1 MNISSKI
8 LSIIE
13 KIISNRENFWACPSL
28 FIAGMVYTKKVRF
41 GKGARCIMDQLLGLA
56 PILLMFVAMWFILIR
71 PAKKRQQ
78 QTQNMQSS
86 LQRGDKV
93 ITIGGLHGVI
103 DAIEDTAIT
112 LKIAD
117 NVRVKFDRQ
126 AIGRV
131 VNDN

>member
-1 MNISSKI
+1 MEQYSGLIMI
-8 LSIIE
+8 LI
-13 KIISNRENFWACPSL
+13 
-28 FIAGMVYTKKVRF
+28 
-41 GKGARCIMDQLLGLA
+41 
-56 PILLMFVAMWFILIR
+56 MFVAMWFILIR

-78 QTQNMQSS
+78 ETQSMQSG

-93 ITIGGLHGVI
+93 ITIGGLHGEI
-103 DAIEDTAIT
+103 DSIEDTAVT

-131 VNDN
+131 VNGDQLK

>member
-1 MNISSKI
+1 M
-8 LSIIE
+8 E
-13 KIISNRENFWACPSL
+13 Q
-28 FIAGMVYTKKVRF
+28 YF
-41 GKGARCIMDQLLGLA
+41 GLI

-78 QTQNMQSS
+78 ETQNMQSN

-93 ITIGGLHGVI
+93 ITIGGLHGEI
-103 DAIEDTAIT
+103 DSIEDTAVT

-126 AIGRV
+126 AIGRI
-131 VNDN
+131 VNN

>member
-1 MNISSKI
+1 ME
-8 LSIIE
+8 SIVG
-13 KIISNRENFWACPSL
+13 F
-28 FIAGMVYTKKVRF
+28 
-41 GKGARCIMDQLLGLA
+41 A
-56 PILLMFVAMWFILIR
+56 PIILMFVAMWFILIR

-78 QTQNMQSS
+78 ETQNMQSS

-103 DAIEDTAIT
+103 DSIEDTAVT
-112 LKIAD
+112 LVIAD

-131 VNDN
+131 VNDQV

>member
-1 MNISSKI
+1 
-8 LSIIE
+8 
-13 KIISNRENFWACPSL
+13 
-28 FIAGMVYTKKVRF
+28 
-41 GKGARCIMDQLLGLA
+41 MDQLLGFA

-78 QTQNMQSS
+78 QTQNMQGS

-93 ITIGGLHGVI
+93 ITIGGLHGEI
-103 DAIEDTAIT
+103 DSIEDTAVT
-112 LKIAD
+112 LKISD

-131 VNDN
+131 MNGDQ

>member
-1 MNISSKI
+1 MEQYSGLIMI
-8 LSIIE
+8 LI
-13 KIISNRENFWACPSL
+13 
-28 FIAGMVYTKKVRF
+28 
-41 GKGARCIMDQLLGLA
+41 
-56 PILLMFVAMWFILIR
+56 MFVAMWFILIR

-78 QTQNMQSS
+78 ETQNMQSS

-93 ITIGGLHGVI
+93 ITIGGLHGEI
-103 DAIEDTAIT
+103 DSIEDTAVT

-131 VNDN
+131 VNGDQLK

>member
-1 MNISSKI
+1 
-8 LSIIE
+8 
-13 KIISNRENFWACPSL
+13 
-28 FIAGMVYTKKVRF
+28 MVYTKKVRLER
-41 GKGARCIMDQLLGLA
+41 GQVNMEQLVGLL

-78 QTQNMQSS
+78 ETQNMQSS
-86 LQRGDKV
+86 LQRGDKIV
-93 ITIGGLHGVI
+93 TIGGLHGVVES
-103 DAIEDTAIT
+103 IEDTVVT

-131 VNDN
+131 VNDDLLKK

>member
-1 MNISSKI
+1 M
-8 LSIIE
+8 
-13 KIISNRENFWACPSL
+13 
-28 FIAGMVYTKKVRF
+28 
-41 GKGARCIMDQLLGLA
+41 MDQLLGFA

-78 QTQNMQSS
+78 QTQNMQGS

-93 ITIGGLHGVI
+93 ITIGGLHGEI
-103 DAIEDTAIT
+103 DSIEDTAVT
-112 LKIAD
+112 LKISD

-131 VNDN
+131 VNGDQ

>member
-1 MNISSKI
+1 
-8 LSIIE
+8 
-13 KIISNRENFWACPSL
+13 
-28 FIAGMVYTKKVRF
+28 MVYTKKVRLER
-41 GKGARCIMDQLLGLA
+41 GQDHMEQLVGLL

-78 QTQNMQSS
+78 ETQNMQNS
-86 LQRGDKV
+86 LQRGDKIV
-93 ITIGGLHGVI
+93 TIGGLHGVVE
-103 DAIEDTAIT
+103 AIEDTVVT

-131 VNDN
+131 VNDDALKK

>member
-1 MNISSKI
+1 M
-8 LSIIE
+8 E
-13 KIISNRENFWACPSL
+13 RGQDA
-28 FIAGMVYTKKVRF
+28 
-41 GKGARCIMDQLLGLA
+41 IMDQLLGLA

-78 QTQNMQSS
+78 ETQNMQSS

-103 DAIEDTAIT
+103 DAIEDTAVT

-117 NVRVKFDRQ
+117 NGRVKFDRQ
-126 AIGRV
+126 AIGRI
-131 VNDN
+131 VNDNQ

>member
-1 MNISSKI
+1 M
-8 LSIIE
+8 E
-13 KIISNRENFWACPSL
+13 RGQDA
-28 FIAGMVYTKKVRF
+28 
-41 GKGARCIMDQLLGLA
+41 IMDQLLGLA

-78 QTQNMQSS
+78 ETQNMQGS

-93 ITIGGLHGVI
+93 ITIGGMHGVI
-103 DAIEDTAIT
+103 DAIEDTAVT

-131 VNDN
+131 EKDM

>member
-1 MNISSKI
+1 
-8 LSIIE
+8 
-13 KIISNRENFWACPSL
+13 
-28 FIAGMVYTKKVRF
+28 
-41 GKGARCIMDQLLGLA
+41 MDQLLGFA

-78 QTQNMQSS
+78 QTQNMQGS

-93 ITIGGLHGVI
+93 ITIGGLHGEI
-103 DAIEDTAIT
+103 DSIEDTAVT
-112 LKIAD
+112 LKISD

-131 VNDN
+131 VNGDQ

>member
-1 MNISSKI
+1 MEQYSGLIMI
-8 LSIIE
+8 LI
-13 KIISNRENFWACPSL
+13 
-28 FIAGMVYTKKVRF
+28 
-41 GKGARCIMDQLLGLA
+41 
-56 PILLMFVAMWFILIR
+56 MFVAMWFILIR

-78 QTQNMQSS
+78 ETQNMQGS

-93 ITIGGLHGVI
+93 ITIGGLHGEI
-103 DAIEDTAIT
+103 DSIEDTAVT

-131 VNDN
+131 VNGDQLK

>member
-1 MNISSKI
+1 MNTSS
-8 LSIIE
+8 
-13 KIISNRENFWACPSL
+13 
-28 FIAGMVYTKKVRF
+28 
-41 GKGARCIMDQLLGLA
+41 LLQFA

-78 QTQNMQSS
+78 ETQSMQSN

-93 ITIGGLHGVI
+93 ITIGGLHGEI
-103 DAIEDTAIT
+103 DSIEDTTIT

-126 AIGRV
+126 AIGRS
-131 VNDN
+131 VNN

>member
-1 MNISSKI
+1 
-8 LSIIE
+8 
-13 KIISNRENFWACPSL
+13 
-28 FIAGMVYTKKVRF
+28 MVYTEKVRLER
-41 GKGARCIMDQLLGLA
+41 GQDYMGQLAGLL

-78 QTQNMQSS
+78 ETQNMQSS
-86 LQRGDKV
+86 LQRGDKIV
-93 ITIGGLHGVI
+93 TIGGLHGVVE
-103 DAIEDTAIT
+103 AIEDTVVT

-131 VNDN
+131 VNDDILKK

>member
-1 MNISSKI
+1 
-8 LSIIE
+8 
-13 KIISNRENFWACPSL
+13 
-28 FIAGMVYTKKVRF
+28 
-41 GKGARCIMDQLLGLA
+41 
-56 PILLMFVAMWFILIR
+56 MWFILIR

-78 QTQNMQSS
+78 ATQNMQGN

-93 ITIGGLHGVI
+93 ITIGGLHGEI
-103 DAIEDTAIT
+103 DSIEDTAVT

-131 VNDN
+131 LDSDQ

>member
-1 MNISSKI
+1 MESI
-8 LSIIE
+8 LG
-13 KIISNRENFWACPSL
+13 F
-28 FIAGMVYTKKVRF
+28 
-41 GKGARCIMDQLLGLA
+41 A
-56 PILLMFVAMWFILIR
+56 PIILMFVAMWFILIR

-78 QTQNMQSS
+78 ETQNMQGS

-103 DAIEDTAIT
+103 DSIEDTAIT
-112 LKIAD
+112 LVIAD

-131 VNDN
+131 VNDQV

>member
-1 MNISSKI
+1 M
-8 LSIIE
+8 IE
-13 KIISNRENFWACPSL
+13 KILVIIENFWACPSL
-28 FIAGMVYTKKVRF
+28 FKGGIVYTKKSDN
-41 GKGARCIMDQLLGLA
+41 GKGARIMNSYVQFI
-56 PILLMFVAMWFILIR
+56 PIVLMFVAMWFILIR

-78 QTQNMQSS
+78 ETQNMQSN

-103 DAIEDTAIT
+103 DSIEDTAVT
-112 LKIAD
+112 LKISE

-131 VNDN
+131 VNEK

>member
-1 MNISSKI
+1 MNMESI
-8 LSIIE
+8 LG
-13 KIISNRENFWACPSL
+13 F
-28 FIAGMVYTKKVRF
+28 
-41 GKGARCIMDQLLGLA
+41 A
-56 PILLMFVAMWFILIR
+56 PIILMFVAMWFILIR

-78 QTQNMQSS
+78 ETQNMQGS

-103 DAIEDTAIT
+103 DSIEDTAIT
-112 LKIAD
+112 LVIAD

-131 VNDN
+131 VNDQV

>member
-1 MNISSKI
+1 
-8 LSIIE
+8 
-13 KIISNRENFWACPSL
+13 
-28 FIAGMVYTKKVRF
+28 MVYTKKVRLER
-41 GKGARCIMDQLLGLA
+41 GQDIMEQLVGLL

-78 QTQNMQSS
+78 ETQNMQSS
-86 LQRGDKV
+86 LQRGDKIV
-93 ITIGGLHGVI
+93 TIGGLHGVVES
-103 DAIEDTAIT
+103 IEDTVVT

-131 VNDN
+131 VNDDLLKK

>member
-1 MNISSKI
+1 M
-8 LSIIE
+8 
-13 KIISNRENFWACPSL
+13 
-28 FIAGMVYTKKVRF
+28 
-41 GKGARCIMDQLLGLA
+41 MDQLMGLA

-78 QTQNMQSS
+78 ATQNMQGN

-93 ITIGGLHGVI
+93 ITIGGLHGEI
-103 DAIEDTAIT
+103 DSIEDTAVT

-131 VNDN
+131 LDSDQ